1 MTQLGIILCFI
12 TFCNIQSLSFILLS
26 LSRMSLLATEFM
38 LDFYLFGFFSV
49 WLFAWLFM
57 FGFSCLAF
65 HAFHDFHV

>member
-1 MTQLGIILCFI
+1 
-12 TFCNIQSLSFILLS
+12 
-26 LSRMSLLATEFM
+26 M

-65 HAFHDFHV
+65 HVWLFMLFMISMFDVNSLDFSCLVVCSLASYGFNHEEALG